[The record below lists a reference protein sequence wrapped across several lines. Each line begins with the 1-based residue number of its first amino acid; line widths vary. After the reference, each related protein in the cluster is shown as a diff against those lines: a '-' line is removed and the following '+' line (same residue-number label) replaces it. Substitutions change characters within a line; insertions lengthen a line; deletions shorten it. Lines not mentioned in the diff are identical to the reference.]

1 MKKMKHCLKEG
12 ENGGPNKLIV
22 PDPVDPS
29 KKKKCHTGKETE
41 EASEV
46 LDAFA
51 SREQSLYKLLAL
63 KEVLGFRGLDLL
75 DKMIEIDPLKR
86 ITAKQALSHPFFSE
100 ELS

>member
-1 MKKMKHCLKEG
+1 MCY
-12 ENGGPNKLIV
+12 
-22 PDPVDPS
+22 
-29 KKKKCHTGKETE
+29 GKETE

-63 KEVLGFRGLDLL
+63 KEVLGFQGLDLL

-86 ITAKQALSHPFFSE
+86 ITAKQALVHPFFSE

>member
-1 MKKMKHCLKEG
+1 MSLPHWKHTNLSYVCY
-12 ENGGPNKLIV
+12 
-22 PDPVDPS
+22 
-29 KKKKCHTGKETE
+29 GKETE

-63 KEVLGFRGLDLL
+63 KEVLGFQGLDLL

-86 ITAKQALSHPFFSE
+86 ITAKQALVHPFFSE